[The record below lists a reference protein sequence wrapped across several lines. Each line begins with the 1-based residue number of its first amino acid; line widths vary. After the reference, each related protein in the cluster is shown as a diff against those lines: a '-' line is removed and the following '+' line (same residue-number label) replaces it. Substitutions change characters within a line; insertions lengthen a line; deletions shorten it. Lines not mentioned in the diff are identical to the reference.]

1 MKNYFKSKIQEEY
14 KDILD
19 MIIERVS
26 TKFGKEVIERQ
37 LVLDGYPL
45 VVVQLL
51 FGGKS
56 SSQLL
61 SLVVRRW
68 GLKEVQQDLNWLK
81 ELKEKGELEFHY
93 ESGL

>member
-26 TKFGKEVIERQ
+26 TKFGKEVIERK